1 MILETIK
8 NNSMNIS
15 FDQLPLD
22 PIVIVLVLLA
32 GLFQKKYLETI
43 NLSGAWKTL
52 IVSTIFTLIYALLIA
67 MAGKF
72 TKELPL
78 NCFFSFVSAT
88 SLYELFLKKFLG
100 KYFPDSSTIVMVCLL
115 LLPGLTGCSD
125 AHAAAPH
132 IDTTFTTG
140 DIAAQQAT
148 TKSLEALLI
157 SVLLTALLTV
167 TTGIVC
173 LLKIIVLKK
182 AQGRCQ

>member
-1 MILETIK
+1 MILEILK
-8 NNSMNIS
+8 NNSMNFS

-67 MAGKF
+67 LAGKY

-78 NCFFSFVSAT
+78 NCFFSFVTAT

-100 KYFPDSSTIVMVCLL
+100 KYFPDSTTIVVVCML
-115 LLPGLTGCSD
+115 LLPGLTSCSS
-125 AHAAAPH
+125 APMQH
-132 IDTTFTTG
+132 TGTPLTPG

-148 TKSLEALLI
+148 LKSLGALLVA
-157 SVLLTALLTV
+157 VLVTAVLTIA
-167 TTGIVC
+167 TGIVC
-173 LLKIIVLKK
+173 VHKILILKK
-182 AQGRCQ
+182 TQSRC